1 MTAQERLL
9 ATAQAEI
16 GYLEKAT
23 NARLDDKTAN
33 AGTNNWTK
41 YARDLDDM
49 GDVFNGRKNGYDWC
63 SVFVTWCFVQT
74 FGKELGQKL
83 LCQTSKSLAAGVRYA
98 ANYFKN
104 KGQFHT
110 GNPKPADQIFFY
122 GATTDVWQHT
132 GIVEKVEGGK
142 VYIIEG
148 NTTGASGVVYNGGGV
163 ARKSYTLNYSRIAG
177 YGRPDWTLVKEDDD
191 SMTGEEI
198 YRKLNEYFA
207 TLSVPE
213 WAEAELQEAVDTG
226 ITDGSNPM
234 QLIPRY
240 QAAIIAKRAKLGH

>member
-1 MTAQERLL
+1 MAQERLL

-23 NARLDDKTAN
+23 NAQLDDKTAN
-33 AGTNNWTK
+33 AGANNWTK
-41 YARDLDDM
+41 FARDLDNL

-63 SVFVTWCFVQT
+63 GVFVTWCFVQT

-83 LCQTSKSLAAGVRYA
+83 LCQPSKSLAAGVRYA

-110 GNPKPADQIFFY
+110 SNPQPADQIFFY
-122 GATTDVWQHT
+122 GSTTDVWQHT

-142 VYIIEG
+142 VYTIEG

-163 ARKSYTLNYSRIAG
+163 ARKSYALNYSRIAG

-191 SMTGEEI
+191 MTGEQI
-198 YRKLNEYFA
+198 YKALNEYLA
-207 TLSVPE
+207 GQPVPG
-213 WAEAELQEAVDTG
+213 WAKAELQEAVDAG

-240 QAAIIAKRAKLGH
+240 QAAIMAKRAKLGH

>member
-1 MTAQERLL
+1 MTPAERVI
-9 ATAQAEI
+9 ATAVAEI

-41 YARDLDDM
+41 FARDLDNL

-63 SVFVTWCFVQT
+63 GVFVTWCFVQA

-83 LCQTSKSLAAGVRYA
+83 LCQPPRSLAAGVKYA

-110 GNPKPADQIFFY
+110 GGPQPGDQIFFY
-122 GATTDVWQHT
+122 GSTTDVWQHT
-132 GIVEKVEGGK
+132 GLVEKVEGGK
-142 VYIIEG
+142 VYTIEG

-163 ARKSYTLNYSRIAG
+163 ARKSYALNYGRIAG
-177 YGRPDWTLVKEDDD
+177 YGRPDWTLIEEDI
-191 SMTGEEI
+191 MTGEEI
-198 YRKLNEYFA
+198 YEALNKHLS
-207 TLSVPE
+207 TLPVPD
-213 WAEAELQEAVDTG
+213 WAKAEFQEAIDAG
-226 ITDGSNPM
+226 LTDGNNPM
-234 QLIPRY
+234 QFIPRY
-240 QAAIIAKRAKLGH
+240 QAAIMAKRAKLGH